1 MKQFLLLLVCLLGIG
16 LSANAQTKFLVDL
29 DGLRDEVISSKTYTI
44 PQSQSILSS
53 ASYRGECPRIIP
65 VYVYVWNPG
74 MGHYDYQ
81 YTSPFPIYC
90 GDTMDDILD
99 RIMREFF

>member
-1 MKQFLLLLVCLLGIG
+1 MKQFLVLLVCLLGISF
-16 LSANAQTKFLVDL
+16 SANAQTKFVVDL
-29 DGLRDEVISSKTYTI
+29 DGVRDNVISSRTYTI
-44 PQSQSILSS
+44 PQSQSILTN
-53 ASYRGECPRIIP
+53 ASYRGGCPRIIP

-74 MGHYDYQ
+74 MGYYDYQ

-99 RIMREFF
+99 RIKQQFF